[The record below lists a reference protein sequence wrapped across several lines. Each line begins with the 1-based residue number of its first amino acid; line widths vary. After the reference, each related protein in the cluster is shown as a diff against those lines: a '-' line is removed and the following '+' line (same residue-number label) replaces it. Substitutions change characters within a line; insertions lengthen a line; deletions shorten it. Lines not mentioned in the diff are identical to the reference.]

1 MHIKHKI
8 KLKIE
13 PWRSPILKWQTE
25 ENNLVKETKGQ
36 LRKIGATSSLRKI
49 SRMSKIVIIM
59 ASNMY

>member
-13 PWRSPILKWQTE
+13 PWSSPILKWQTE

-36 LRKIGATSSLRKI
+36 LREIGATSSLRTI